1 MRATVATPLR
11 EIKAA
16 ACYSSARWR
25 EESARRARRGSVGR
39 SSACIAST
47 TTMPASAA
55 TPSSIPPA
63 TGIRWTGRSSRSSP
77 RAWPTGASRSS
88 APGWCGSWTGWARPP
103 GPSSRPSTPR
113 ATPPRFAPFHYRFTR
128 GRDVA
133 AAVLAIHRL
142 IDRHGSLRAAFV
154 AGYSADEADVR
165 PALHRF
171 AVSILEQDFRPVG
184 MARPTRGFR
193 HLFPDPATGGACKRW
208 HLFLRWM
215 IRRDPPDFGDWREVS
230 PSKLLIPL
238 DTHIANMAHAIRLTR
253 LRTPN
258 GAHVGRHHRHAPPAR
273 PGRPGEVRLRPLSH
287 ADERRTASTAATR
300 ACAPPASSARSAV
313 TGSAMTDAP
322 LLVLLAL
329 AGLVVLGAVVWG
341 LVDPGR
347 PLAPVSGRP
356 PGPRARDPPARD
368 RERPRRGPPRPG
380 RDPGGRARGGDPL
393 RRTGRGA
400 PRAAP
405 ERRRDGAPAR

>member
-1 MRATVATPLR
+1 
-11 EIKAA
+11 
-16 ACYSSARWR
+16 
-25 EESARRARRGSVGR
+25 
-39 SSACIAST
+39 
-47 TTMPASAA
+47 MPASAA

-63 TGIRWTGRSSRSSP
+63 TRIRWTGRSSRSSP

-88 APGWCGSWTGWARPP
+88 APGWRGSWAGWARPP
-103 GPSSRPSTPR
+103 GPSSSAFDPGRD
-113 ATPPRFAPFHYRFTR
+113 APRFAPFHYRFTR

-142 IDRHGSLRAAFV
+142 IARHGSLRAAFA
-154 AGYSADEADVR
+154 AGYSDDEADVR

-253 LRTPN
+253 LR
-258 GAHVGRHHRHAPPAR
+258 
-273 PGRPGEVRLRPLSH
+273 S
-287 ADERRTASTAATR
+287 
-300 ACAPPASSARSAV
+300 
-313 TGSAMTDAP
+313 
-322 LLVLLAL
+322 
-329 AGLVVLGAVVWG
+329 
-341 LVDPGR
+341 
-347 PLAPVSGRP
+347 
-356 PGPRARDPPARD
+356 
-368 RERPRRGPPRPG
+368 
-380 RDPGGRARGGDPL
+380 
-393 RRTGRGA
+393 RTGRMSADITGTLRRLDPA
-400 PRAAP
+400 DPVKYDFALCHTRMSGGCLD
-405 ERRRDGAPAR
+405 RRDARVCPACELRPVCRHW